1 MNRTSSPSGAGRV
14 ALAAVMIA
22 VTTVFTL
29 LIRVPIPATQGYF
42 NFSDVA
48 IVFASLAFGP
58 WVGLVAGGVGTG
70 LADVVG
76 GYAQWA
82 PLSLLA
88 HGLEGLAIGL
98 LARRRTLPHMLVG
111 WAAGSVIMIGL
122 YYLGSAL
129 VLVGDWAVPLAEMPI
144 NLLQAAVGALV
155 GIPLYYAVRRA
166 YPPVEQMGRP
176 VSWTEEDSSLTD
188 DKLPRK

>member
-1 MNRTSSPSGAGRV
+1 MERSTVKPAAGRV
-14 ALAAVMIA
+14 ALVAMLIA
-22 VTTVFTL
+22 VTAVFTL
-29 LIRVPIPATQGYF
+29 LIRIPVPATQGYF

-88 HGLEGLAIGL
+88 HGLEGLAIGM

-129 VLVGDWAVPLAEMPI
+129 VLVGDWTVPLAEMPI
-144 NLLQAAVGALV
+144 NLVQAAVGALV

-176 VSWTEEDSSLTD
+176 VSWTEEDSPLTD
-188 DKLPRK
+188 ELPHK

>member
-1 MNRTSSPSGAGRV
+1 MNRMSSPGGAGRV

-22 VTTVFTL
+22 VTTVFTM

-58 WVGLVAGGVGTG
+58 WVGLVAGGVGTA

-88 HGLEGLAIGL
+88 HGLEGLLIGL
-98 LARRRTLPHMLVG
+98 LVRRRTLPHMLVG
-111 WAAGSVIMIGL
+111 WAAGSAVMIGL

-129 VLVGDWAVPLAEMPI
+129 VLVGDWVVPLAEMPI

-155 GIPLYYAVRRA
+155 GIPLYFAVRRA

-176 VSWTEEDSSLTD
+176 VSWTEADAPRTD
-188 DKLPRK
+188 ELPHQ

>member
-1 MNRTSSPSGAGRV
+1 M
-14 ALAAVMIA
+14 AVMIA

-48 IVFASLAFGP
+48 IVFSGLAFGP
-58 WVGLVAGGVGTG
+58 WVGLVAGGVGTA
-70 LADVVG
+70 LADAFG
-76 GYAQWA
+76 GYVQWA

-88 HGLEGLAIGL
+88 HGLEGLLIGMI
-98 LARRRTLPHMLVG
+98 ARRRTLPHLIMG
-111 WAAGSVIMIGL
+111 WAVGSLAMVVL

-129 VLVGDWAVPLAEMPI
+129 ILVRDFFVPLAEVPA

-155 GIPLYYAVRRA
+155 GLPLYYAVRRA

-176 VSWTEEDSSLTD
+176 VSWTEEG
-188 DKLPRK
+188 PPAR